1 MKTFLWVI
9 IAVFSLTGLIY
20 FVQEHTETYEIKGI
34 CKKTL
39 ITYDHRS
46 EHTDYTVIIQ
56 YEDGEVEDIN
66 LMDGKTY
73 FTYKEGATYYFT
85 RTRWV
90 WNKTKKQ

>member
-1 MKTFLWVI
+1 MKTFEWIV
-9 IAVFSLTGLIY
+9 IAVFSLAGLIY
-20 FVQEHTETYEIKGI
+20 FIGEHTETYQIKGV
-34 CKKTL
+34 CRKTL

-56 YEDGEVEDIN
+56 YEDGDVVDIN
-66 LMDGKTY
+66 LMDGEDF

-90 WNKTKKQ
+90 WNKTK